1 LWGERPR
8 EPRELFDLRRLART
22 LAPPFLKLSTN
33 AQKRQLQSRPT
44 LLESQ
49 NHYLR
54 KQGIEMKAV
63 NKTVIDPKLKIEIE
77 QLIKFKGGGYNEG
90 EVADIIEN
98 ALKLL
103 TDVKDTGDVR
113 VIQTA
118 VRELR
123 YAFRLFA
130 PYAAARKVSIFGSA
144 RIKPDRV
151 EYQQAAE
158 FGKKIVQA
166 GFMVITGAGPGI
178 MQAGHEGAGP
188 EKSFG
193 ANIRL
198 PWEQGANPVIA
209 EDKKLVTFK
218 YFFTRKLTFL
228 RHSDAIVLFPGGF
241 GTLDEGYEAIT
252 LMQTGKSKLMPLVLV
267 DRPGG
272 AYWKTWD
279 KNIREQLLRDKLV
292 SPDDLDLY
300 HITDSADEAVKIITR
315 FYRNFQSTRFVKDLF
330 VMRLK
335 HAPSASALAALN
347 EDFADIVVEG
357 KIAAIKPTPEEI
369 EDKEDLELA
378 RIAFNF
384 NRRDYGRLRQMI
396 DVLNGL

>member
-1 LWGERPR
+1 MKIVKAKSFVDPGLKNRIQ
-8 EPRELFDLRRLART
+8 ELI
-22 LAPPFLKLSTN
+22 
-33 AQKRQLQSRPT
+33 Q
-44 LLESQ
+44 
-49 NHYLR
+49 
-54 KQGIEMKAV
+54 
-63 NKTVIDPKLKIEIE
+63 
-77 QLIKFKGGGYNEG
+77 FKGGGFNEN

-103 TDVKDTGDVR
+103 TDVRDTGDVR

-130 PYAAARKVSIFGSA
+130 PYAGARKVSIFGSA
-144 RIKPDRV
+144 RTKPDRV
-151 EYQQAAE
+151 EYQQAAD

-228 RHSDAIVLFPGGF
+228 RQSDAIVLFPGGF

-279 KNIREQLLRDKLV
+279 KNIREQLLRDKLI
-292 SPDDLDLY
+292 SPDDLNLY
-300 HITDSADEAVKIITR
+300 HITDSTDEAVKLITR

-330 VMRLK
+330 IVRLK
-335 HAPSASALAALN
+335 NAPSASALAALN
-347 EDFADIVVEG
+347 EDFADILLEG
-357 KIAAIKPTPEEI
+357 KIEIIPPTPDEI
-369 EDKEDLELA
+369 EDKDGLELA

>member
-1 LWGERPR
+1 VNQKNPNKAGAGT
-8 EPRELFDLRRLART
+8 EL
-22 LAPPFLKLSTN
+22 K
-33 AQKRQLQSRPT
+33 
-44 LLESQ
+44 
-49 NHYLR
+49 
-54 KQGIEMKAV
+54 KQIK
-63 NKTVIDPKLKIEIE
+63 N
-77 QLIKFKGGGYNEG
+77 LIKLKGGGYNEN

-103 TDVKDTGDVR
+103 TDVQDTGDVR

-118 VRELR
+118 LRELR
-123 YAFRLFA
+123 YAFRLFE
-130 PYAAARKVSIFGSA
+130 PYAGIRKVAIFGSA
-144 RIKPDRV
+144 RTQPDRV
-151 EYQQAAE
+151 EYQQAAD
-158 FGKKIVQA
+158 FGRKIVQA

-218 YFFTRKLTFL
+218 YFFTRKLIFI
-228 RHSDAIVLFPGGF
+228 RQSDAIALFPGGF

-252 LMQTGKSKLMPLVLV
+252 LMQTGKAQLMPLVLV

-272 AYWKTWD
+272 TYWKTWD
-279 KNIREQLLRDKLV
+279 IHIREELLRNKLI
-292 SPDDLDLY
+292 SPEDLNLY
-300 HITDSADEAVKIITR
+300 QITDSTNEAVKIITR
-315 FYRNFQSTRFVKDLF
+315 FYRNFHSTRFVKDLL
-330 VMRLK
+330 VVRLK
-335 HAPSASALAALN
+335 NAPNESALAALN
-347 EDFADIVVEG
+347 EDFAGIIVEG
-357 KIAAIKPTPEEI
+357 KIEAIKPTLDEI
-369 EDKEDLELA
+369 EDKDELELA